1 MVKLKPLVLMMAC
14 VSGYSISHA
23 AEAPVVVESDSSSQA
38 SNVKALE
45 AIRIVASADASAE
58 GLMTPF
64 AGGQVASGGRVG
76 IFGNQSNLDS
86 PFSLTSYTNQYIQER
101 QANSVGDVLQADPS
115 VRLAKG
121 FGNFQETYFIRGFVL
136 ASDDTSYNGLYGIL
150 PRQYIPTELF
160 ERVEVFKGASA
171 FLNGAMP
178 GGSGIGGSV
187 NLVPKRA
194 ANEPLKRV
202 TAGTDFNGGYLSS
215 DVSERFGEN
224 DEYGVRVNTAY
235 HGGGTEVEKEDNSLG
250 LASIALDYRGDQLR
264 LSGDLGY
271 NNNRLKENRPSLR
284 LTNAVTSVP
293 SASQYADYHGQSWTY
308 SNEEDVFGSYRAE
321 YDFNDA
327 VTAYAAYGFRVSEEA
342 GVYSSQQLKNTDT
355 GDASLSAS
363 TILRKDKNHTGE
375 VGVKT
380 KFNTGALSHNVVLSG
395 SMYRADKRYSYGYA
409 TGVADNFYNP
419 IYTNASNINQWLGAE
434 GTYPK
439 ASISTLKSVALGDNI
454 TALDDRL
461 TVMLGARYQEVDQDA
476 YYYGT
481 YLYNIN
487 KDKVTPA
494 LGISYKITPE
504 LAVYGNY
511 VEALVQGDGLLDSST
526 GNYYVADPFVS
537 KQKEIGLKY
546 ENGAI
551 GGGLNYFN
559 TERRKAAI
567 NATGTAQ
574 LTNAKNIHHGIEFN
588 AYGQLTDAV
597 RILGGATWID
607 TEQKETYQGLFDG
620 NQAIGVPEFQANLEA
635 DWKLP
640 VPQDVSINGRVVYTG
655 SQYANNANTLKLNDW
670 TRVDVGANYKTQI
683 NQVPTVINFGITN
696 LFDKEYW
703 ASASTNDYTYLTL
716 AQPRTFTLS
725 ASFDF

>member
-14 VSGYSISHA
+14 VSGYSISYA
-23 AEAPVVVESDSSSQA
+23 AEVPELTKADSSTQA
-38 SNVKALE
+38 SNVTALE
-45 AIRIVASADASAE
+45 TIRIVASADASAE

-235 HGGGTEVEKEDNSLG
+235 HGGGTEVEREDNSLG

-284 LTNAVTSVP
+284 LTNAITSVP

-342 GVYSSQQLKNTDT
+342 GVYSSQQLSNTET
-355 GDASLSAS
+355 GAASLSAS

-409 TGVADNFYNP
+409 ARVNDNFYNP
-419 IYTNASNINQWLGAE
+419 IYTNTSNINQWLGAE

-574 LTNAKNIHHGIEFN
+574 LTNAKNIHQGIEFN

-640 VPQDVSINGRVVYTG
+640 VPQDISLNGRVIYTG

-670 TRVDVGANYKTQI
+670 TRVDIGANYKTMV
-683 NQVPTVINFGITN
+683 NQVPTVFNFGISN

-703 ASASTNDYTYLTL
+703 SSASVNDSTYLSL
-716 AQPRTFTLS
+716 GQPRTFTLS

>member
-23 AEAPVVVESDSSSQA
+23 AEAPVVVESDSSTQA
-38 SNVKALE
+38 SNVTALE
-45 AIRIVASADASAE
+45 TIRIVASADASAE

-224 DEYGVRVNTAY
+224 DQYGVRVNTAY
-235 HGGGTEVEKEDNSLG
+235 HGGGTEVDKEDNSLG
-250 LASIALDYRGDQLR
+250 LASIALDYRGEQLR

-419 IYTNASNINQWLGAE
+419 IYTNASNINQWLGSK

-439 ASISTLKSVALGDNI
+439 ANVATLRSVALGDNI
-454 TALDDRL
+454 SALDDRL
-461 TVMLGARYQEVDQDA
+461 TVMLGARYQEVDQDV
-476 YYYGT
+476 YSYGV
-481 YLYNIN
+481 YKHNIN

-494 LGISYKITPE
+494 LGVSYKITPE

-511 VEALVQGDGLLDSST
+511 VEALVQGDAIEDSI
-526 GNYYVADPFVS
+526 GQNYVADPFVS

-574 LTNAKNIHHGIEFN
+574 LTNAKNIHQGIEFN

-640 VPQDVSINGRVVYTG
+640 VPQDISLNGRVIYTG

-670 TRVDVGANYKTQI
+670 TRVDIGANYKTMV
-683 NQVPTVINFGITN
+683 NQVPTVFNFGISN

-703 ASASTNDYTYLTL
+703 SSASVNDSTYLSL
-716 AQPRTFTLS
+716 GQPRTFTLS

>member
-14 VSGYSISHA
+14 VSGYGISYA
-23 AEAPVVVESDSSSQA
+23 AEVPESTEADPSTQA
-38 SNVKALE
+38 NNVMALE
-45 AIRIVASADASAE
+45 TIRIVASADASAE
-58 GLMTPF
+58 GLMAPF

-574 LTNAKNIHHGIEFN
+574 LTNAKNIHQGIEFN

-703 ASASTNDYTYLTL
+703 ASASVNDSTYLSL
-716 AQPRTFTLS
+716 GQPRTFTLS

>member
-45 AIRIVASADASAE
+45 TIRIVASADASAD
-58 GLMTPF
+58 GLMEAF
-64 AGGQVASGGRVG
+64 AGGQVATGGRVG
-76 IFGNQSNLDS
+76 VFGNQKNLDN
-86 PFSLTSYTNQYIQER
+86 PFSLTSYTNQYIQEH
-101 QANSVGDVLQADPS
+101 QAKSVGDVLQADPS

-224 DEYGVRVNTAY
+224 DQYGVRVNTAY
-235 HGGGTEVEKEDNSLG
+235 HGGGTEVDKEDNSLG

-342 GVYSSQQLKNTDT
+342 GVYSSQQLSNTET
-355 GDASLSAS
+355 GAASLSAS

-380 KFNTGALSHNVVLSG
+380 KFNTGTLSHNVVLSG

-419 IYTNASNINQWLGAE
+419 IYSNDSNIDKWLGSK

-439 ASISTLKSVALGDNI
+439 ANVSTLRSVALGDNI
-454 TALDDRL
+454 SALDDRL
-461 TVMLGARYQEVDQDA
+461 MVMLGARYQEIDQDV
-476 YYYGT
+476 YSYGV
-481 YLYNIN
+481 YKHNIN

-494 LGISYKITPE
+494 LGVSYKITPE
-504 LAVYGNY
+504 LAVYSNY
-511 VEALVQGDGLLDSST
+511 VEALVQGDAIQDSF
-526 GNYYVADPFVS
+526 GQNYVADPFVS

-559 TERRKAAI
+559 TERRKAAV
-567 NATGTAQ
+567 NTAGSAQ
-574 LTNAKNIHHGIEFN
+574 LTDAKSIHQGIEFN

-620 NQAIGVPEFQANLEA
+620 NQVIGVPEFQANLEA

-703 ASASTNDYTYLTL
+703 VSASTNDYTYLTL
-716 AQPRTFTLS
+716 VQPRTFTLS